1 MNGFIIINLSNGQEI
16 YHKKYVDG
24 FGFKN
29 DSEEGG
35 GASSIT
41 DPINLASYFF
51 SNIKLVEAMVDEI
64 RDKLDHVDELVEAQ
78 LQEGFRGLETEGIS
92 FVTEKSKKFNLLIA
106 LFYNSDVFER
116 KIAEIL
122 TNKIIDLFVYKYEK
136 KLEKSVASRK
146 YDSFE
151 RALTTIYEDTILDM
165 VKQIYLSLGS
175 QNIIIPWMFM
185 VYTKNEDLNLETECL
200 FENNEKKK
208 HSLNS
213 THFAKNEGLSGNV
226 NNQESDPEIEF
237 AYNSDE
243 DSVISIYQGT
253 NDKKFQP
260 KKLYGGKN
268 NKAPIKSV
276 KK

>member
-1 MNGFIIINLSNGQEI
+1 
-16 YHKKYVDG
+16 
-24 FGFKN
+24 
-29 DSEEGG
+29 
-35 GASSIT
+35 
-41 DPINLASYFF
+41 
-51 SNIKLVEAMVDEI
+51 
-64 RDKLDHVDELVEAQ
+64 
-78 LQEGFRGLETEGIS
+78 
-92 FVTEKSKKFNLLIA
+92 
-106 LFYNSDVFER
+106 
-116 KIAEIL
+116 
-122 TNKIIDLFVYKYEK
+122 
-136 KLEKSVASRK
+136 
-146 YDSFE
+146 
-151 RALTTIYEDTILDM
+151 
-165 VKQIYLSLGS
+165 
-175 QNIIIPWMFM
+175 MFM